1 MNCQLG
7 RLPGRCGK
15 DRSSALQDLH
25 ILAEPAVLLAQ
36 LGQLP
41 PVYAGQPA
49 VAAHSG
55 LTPALVADAWTAAL
69 VTSTYFATWP
79 VDRLPRGHS
88 AEGSAWNF
96 PVDETSRA
104 FLLPLPEPH
113 SFNDNAA

>member
-7 RLPGRCGK
+7 WLPGRCGK
-15 DRSSALQDLH
+15 DCRSALQDLH

-36 LGQLP
+36 FGQLP
-41 PVYAGQPA
+41 PVHPPSLRVPA
-49 VAAHSG
+49 SRPPW
-55 LTPALVADAWTAAL
+55 LADAWTAAP

-88 AEGSAWNF
+88 AEGSAWSF
-96 PVDETSRA
+96 PVGETSRA
-104 FLLPLPEPH
+104 VLLPLPEPH